1 MRIRNRHSRM
11 LVPILAV
18 TAAAAVVTGCGG
30 DDDDESSEPSKI
42 TIDASGAKGDV
53 TLTATSEVDSGA
65 AEIELTN
72 NTDIPDL
79 DGQLAF
85 VAQGEEHSDAEVAAE
100 LAKAEQGEPVADWFI
115 AGGGPGSTAPGEST
129 TVTQE
134 LESGTYYVLPTGAD
148 QEPFTKI
155 SVGGSDNG
163 AELPEVDGE
172 VDAAEYTFTSDGL
185 PSGESKVLLDN
196 KGGTWHHFLAAP
208 LKPDATIEEAK
219 AFLESQGGGGG
230 PSPFAGSDD
239 GPNASA
245 STVMDSGVSQ
255 VVDLNLEP
263 GNYAFFCFISDKQTG
278 GPPHVVKG
286 MVSEVEVK

>member
-1 MRIRNRHSRM
+1 MRLSNRYART

-18 TAAAAVVTGCGG
+18 TAAAVAGCGG
-30 DDDDESSEPSKI
+30 DDESSEPSKI
-42 TIDASGAKGDV
+42 TIDATGTKGDV
-53 TLTATSEVDSGA
+53 TLTATEEAAPGA

-85 VAQGEEHSDAEVAAE
+85 VAEGEDHSDEEVAAE
-100 LAKAEQGEPVADWFI
+100 LAKAEKGEPVADWFI
-115 AGGGPGSTAPGEST
+115 GAGGPGSTAAGESS

-134 LESGTYYVLPTGAD
+134 LEAGTYYVLPTGAD

-155 SVGGSDNG
+155 AVSGDDNG
-163 AELPEVDGE
+163 AELPEVDGTVE
-172 VDAAEYTFTSDGL
+172 ASEYLFTSDGL
-185 PSGESKVLLDN
+185 PSGESKVLFDN
-196 KGGTWHHFLAAP
+196 TGGTWHHFLAAP

-219 AFLESQGGGGG
+219 AFLSSQGPGAG
-230 PSPFAGSDD
+230 PSPFAGSDE

-263 GNYAFFCFISDKQTG
+263 GNYAFFCFVSDKQTG

-286 MVSEVEVK
+286 MVSEVEVE